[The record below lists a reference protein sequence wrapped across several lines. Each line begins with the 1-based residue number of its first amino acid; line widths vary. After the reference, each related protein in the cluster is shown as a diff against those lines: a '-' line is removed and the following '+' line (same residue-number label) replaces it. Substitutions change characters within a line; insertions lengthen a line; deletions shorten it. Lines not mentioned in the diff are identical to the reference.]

1 MQAKFERRKIVRTQ
15 TLGEVLR
22 RTRLERG
29 YQLQEVSKRTMIPAE
44 YIEYLEKGKYE
55 SLPAKVYVEGY
66 VRKVA
71 DALNLNE
78 SAIVKIYKREVG
90 IQENL
95 DKEHKKH
102 EKTSRFHNQRFVV
115 HPTLLRNAMIVLL
128 IMGAIGY
135 LWFQVSS
142 LSKAPEIALIQPAA
156 DGHVSQDEL
165 LVLGS
170 VTKGA
175 QVHINGQSVYVNDAG
190 DFKENLTLET
200 GANSIQIQAQNRL
213 GKTTTITRQIY
224 ADVPKTT
231 QIAST
236 SGSGAATP
244 ISNTGSQS
252 ATNSTPAGTPMVLG
266 ANTTTNTPVASKP
279 SGVNVAVAISDTA
292 TWVQVAVDGK
302 TSFSGTMLPGSSK
315 NFTGT
320 DNVTVTSGKAN
331 KTLITFN
338 GKNIGALDSSGGVVR
353 DVKFDKNTSL

>member
-78 SAIVKIYKREVG
+78 SAMVKIYKREVG

-115 HPTLLRNAMIVLL
+115 HPTLLRNVMIVLL

-224 ADVPKTT
+224 ADVPKNT
-231 QIAST
+231 QVAST
-236 SGSGAATP
+236 SATANSNTATP
-244 ISNTGSQS
+244 SQG

-266 ANTTTNTPVASKP
+266 ANTTTNTPTPTKP

-338 GKNIGALDSSGGVVR
+338 GKNIGPLDSSGGVVR